1 MYSEITS
8 CNLCHSNN
16 VLLISVEFCLSE
28 IKFTY
33 LISNQNPK
41 VNKIEFM
48 LSTLYFQNLIQFTII
63 FLAKL
68 EQRGEY
74 TRHKEI

>member
-1 MYSEITS
+1 M
-8 CNLCHSNN
+8 
-16 VLLISVEFCLSE
+16 LIIGEFLLSE
-28 IKFTY
+28 IEFSY

-48 LSTLYFQNLIQFTII
+48 LSTLYIENFIQVKII

-68 EQRGEY
+68 EHRGEY
-74 TRHKEI
+74 TREKEI

>member
-1 MYSEITS
+1 M
-8 CNLCHSNN
+8 
-16 VLLISVEFCLSE
+16 VEFCLSE

-63 FLAKL
+63 FLTKL